1 MPATQNQLEALRV
14 YRECG
19 DNATKAARILGKA
32 PRTVQDQVRK
42 ALKWETVD
50 SDIGVQAGMAATG
63 IGISTI
69 KGGWEIRQTKD
80 PVTGEIRRSS
90 VRYSVPDQP
99 VDPGDLADAIK
110 DALSDIIPRQSVP
123 MLPQGLPEDLCNFIP
138 LCDLHVGGEYGDPK
152 YLEVVHDSIT
162 QLVAGLPAAT
172 KAVLLDMG
180 DLLDA
185 NDHHGLTPASGNECD
200 VIRENHLK
208 NTVDAMNIMRH
219 AIELLLETHDEVE
232 VHLLRGNHDETAY
245 IGVMVAL
252 ATYYRNV
259 SQVNIVLSDDNFRVI
274 EWGLCAV
281 FPHHGDKAKWEALK
295 DVFADQFSD
304 AWARAKFWRFI
315 WTAHVHHDKQRELG
329 GAIAEHFRT
338 LAKPNNWAQM
348 KGLFARGSI
357 QAVTLHKTLGETDRK
372 KVNLPPMLLQ
382 DDKSR
387 KITL

>member
-1 MPATQNQLEALRV
+1 MSATPTQLEALKV
-14 YRECG
+14 YREQG
-19 DNATKAARILGKA
+19 DNATKAAKILGKA
-32 PRTVQDQVRK
+32 PRTVQDLVRK
-42 ALKWETVD
+42 ALKWEQVD
-50 SDIGVQAGMAATG
+50 PGVAASMQASG
-63 IGISTI
+63 IGIGTI
-69 KGGWEIRQTKD
+69 QGGWRIVEEIMPDGTK
-80 PVTGEIRRSS
+80 IRNS
-90 VRYSVPDQP
+90 VRYSVKDQP
-99 VDPGDLADAIK
+99 VDSGDLADAIK
-110 DALSDIIPRQSVP
+110 SALSDLVPREPIVAP
-123 MLPQGLPEDLCNFIP
+123 VNLPKDLCNFIP
-138 LCDLHVGGEYGDPK
+138 LCDLHVGGEYGDPE
-152 YLEVVHDSIT
+152 YLNVVHDSIT
-162 QLVAGLPAAT
+162 RLVGGLPKAT
-172 KAVLLDMG
+172 KAVLIDMG

-208 NTVDAMNIMRH
+208 NTIDALNIMKH
-219 AIELLLETHDEVE
+219 AIELLAETHEEVE

-252 ATYYRNV
+252 VIHYKE
-259 SQVNIVLSDDNFRVI
+259 SPSVNIVLSDDNFRVI
-274 EWGLCAV
+274 EWGKCGV

-304 AWARAKFWRFI
+304 AWTRAKFWRFI

-329 GAIAEHFRT
+329 GAMGEHFRT

-357 QAVTLHKTLGETDRK
+357 QAVTLHKEDGETDRK
-372 KVNLPPMLLQ
+372 KVNLPPLLLQ